1 MRTLFLWMMRAM
13 NNNNYVD
20 YQRELNFLE
29 TDPLKR
35 LLNRWRNLAY
45 YSNNIEKLR
54 KVAKQIRNTVKVRNL
69 DANKFLTLNEFY
81 KGKGYKIKDY
91 NINRFDLYVSY
102 IYDRLEELD
111 KPDFSQKIK
120 ELGFK

>member
-54 KVAKQIRNTVKVRNL
+54 KVAKQVRNTVKVRNL

-81 KGKGYKIKDY
+81 KRKGYKIKDY